1 MSTDDAG
8 KREAAKTPEAEAGRG
23 RRRLFTFAKAAVR
36 RAYARAVVMMKHEPG
51 EVLPVDEAQVAEAKA
66 LAEEAAQLRGGM
78 AKVAQLM
85 GYGAGPGALSDDEAR
100 AALGTLWDQL
110 PGADWEGIRRVL
122 TDELGAP
129 PEEKFASFDPT
140 PMAAASL
147 GQVHAA
153 RAHDGRELAVKVQYP
168 GVAAALASD
177 LESRAVIDRLTG
189 AAVGRALPAA
199 SVTALRE
206 AVLAELDYVREAEM
220 LDAFA
225 RAFAGDA
232 SIVVPRPA
240 SDLSSAR
247 VLSAT
252 RLSGARLPLLERS
265 RNDDERAAVART
277 IFRFHFSAALEH
289 GLLNADPNPGNYLV
303 LDAKVGRVGFL
314 DFGCAVRLDEEVVAE
329 DRRLWRA
336 VVEDDGETFRHA
348 LFGEGVLARGE
359 FLSKLSYRDW
369 EKLLVAP
376 FRAKGGKFACTSA
389 WAEELASRTSELIRA
404 GGLNLPPRS
413 LLLWRQR
420 LGLFAVLGH
429 LRPTMD
435 FAAEL
440 GPIIARLPRPR
451 IRSRAW

>member
-1 MSTDDAG
+1 MPTDDD
-8 KREAAKTPEAEAGRG
+8 ESSPESGRG
-23 RRRLFTFAKAAVR
+23 RRRLFTFAKAAAR
-36 RAYARAVVMMKHEPG
+36 RAIARAVVMMKHEPG
-51 EVLPVDEAQVAEAKA
+51 EVLPVDEGQLAAARA
-66 LAEEAAQLRGGM
+66 LATDAAALRGGM

-110 PGADWEGIRRVL
+110 PGASWEGIRRVL

-129 PEEKFASFDPT
+129 PEEKFASIDPT

-177 LESRAVIDRLTG
+177 LESRAVIDKLSG

-206 AVLAELDYVREAEM
+206 AVLAELDYLREAEM

-225 RAFAGDA
+225 RAFEGDPQV
-232 SIVVPRPA
+232 VVPRPA
-240 SDLSSAR
+240 PDLSSAR

-252 RLSGARLPLLERS
+252 RLHGKRLPILERAP
-265 RNDDERAAVART
+265 DDERAAVART

-303 LDAKVGRVGFL
+303 LDAKAGTIGFL
-314 DFGCAVRLDEEVVAE
+314 DFGCAVKLDEEVLSE

-336 VVEDDGETFRHA
+336 VVEDDGEVFRHA
-348 LFGEGVLARGE
+348 LFGEGVLARSE

-369 EKLLVAP
+369 EKLIVAP
-376 FRAKGGKFACTSA
+376 FRAKGGAFTCTSA
-389 WAEELASRTSELIRA
+389 WAEQLAARTSELIRA

-429 LRPTMD
+429 LHPTMD

-440 GPIIARLPRPR
+440 GAIIARLPRPR
-451 IRSRAW
+451 IRSRSW

>member
-1 MSTDDAG
+1 MPPDSSDARDDDETASS
-8 KREAAKTPEAEAGRG
+8 AGRG
-23 RRRLFTFAKAAVR
+23 RRRLFTFVKAATR
-36 RAYARAVVMMKHEPG
+36 RVLAQARVIIKHEPG
-51 EVLPVDEAQVAEAKA
+51 EVLPVDEAQLAEAKA

-110 PGADWEGIRRVL
+110 PATGWEAIRRVL
-122 TDELGAP
+122 TEELGAP
-129 PEEKFASFDPT
+129 PEEKFASFDPQ
-140 PMAAASL
+140 PLAAASL

-177 LESRAVIDRLTG
+177 LESRAVLDKLTG
-189 AAVGRALPAA
+189 AAVGRALSSA
-199 SVTALRE
+199 SLTALRE
-206 AVLAELDYVREAEM
+206 AVLSELDYVREAEM
-220 LDAFA
+220 LDTFA
-225 RAFAGDA
+225 RAFEGDA
-232 SIVVPRPA
+232 TVVVPRPVPE
-240 SDLSSAR
+240 LSSAR

-252 RLSGARLPLLERS
+252 RLHGTRLPALERGS
-265 RNDDERAAVART
+265 DEERAAVART

-303 LDAKVGRVGFL
+303 LDAAAGRVGFL
-314 DFGCAVRLDEEVVAE
+314 DFGCAIRLDGEVVEE

-348 LFGEGVLARGE
+348 LFGEGVLAQAE
-359 FLSKLSYRDW
+359 FLSKESYRAW
-369 EKLLVAP
+369 EKAVVAP
-376 FRAKGGKFACTSA
+376 FRSKRGPFACTSA
-389 WAEELASRTSELIRA
+389 WAEELARLTSDLVRA
-404 GGLNLPPRS
+404 GALNLPPRS

-429 LRPTMD
+429 LHPTAD

-440 GPIIARLPRPR
+440 SAIVARLPRPR
-451 IRSRAW
+451 IRSRSW